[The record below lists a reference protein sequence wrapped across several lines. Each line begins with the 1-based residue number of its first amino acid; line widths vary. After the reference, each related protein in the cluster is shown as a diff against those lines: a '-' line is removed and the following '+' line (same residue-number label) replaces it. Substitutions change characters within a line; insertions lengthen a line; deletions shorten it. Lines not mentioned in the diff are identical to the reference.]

1 MLWPSIRAQNTRG
14 TSVVRGDEHRVSEDV
29 VDVARQAHGQS
40 GCDVRKFDR
49 RSDAKKGYERQKC
62 GASVPCYIEVW

>member
-1 MLWPSIRAQNTRG
+1 MLWPSIRAQDTRG

-40 GCDVRKFDR
+40 SCEVDR

-62 GASVPCYIEVW
+62 GVSVP